1 MIQVFKLFIKLSVF
15 FLCFSQ
21 ITVNAQ
27 VLKDTATLNLIKK
40 DVDYIYDLQFDKAW
54 EVYARIS
61 HSYPGHPVVYMLRG
75 MMTYWENYPLISS
88 SPARGSFEY
97 DMRKCI
103 ELSERKYNPSDD
115 AEYLLTNLCARG
127 LLLLFY
133 ADNDLS
139 SQVTPLATSTY
150 KYIRRAF
157 NYPSVYSDFYFFTG
171 IYNYYREAY
180 PDAHPV
186 YKAIAF
192 LFPKGDK
199 AKGLKE
205 LQQAAK
211 NAIVLKAES
220 TSFLS
225 DICISYENNYQ
236 QASDYSKALHE
247 LYPANSQYL
256 ASYIK
261 NLLLIK
267 RYDDAEGLI
276 LDSRDNQKNSF
287 YQSQLMIFDGII
299 QEKKYHDIKKAEQYY
314 LQGARDLTVFGDFGN
329 DFISYAYFG
338 LSRISDL
345 KNDKHLKKTYRKKAI
360 EMATFKKVNFD
371 E

>member
-1 MIQVFKLFIKLSVF
+1 LFIKL
-15 FLCFSQ
+15 LLFSFCVS
-21 ITVNAQ
+21 IIPGRAQ
-27 VLKDTATLNLIKK
+27 VFKDTAYLNLIKK
-40 DVDYIYDLQFDKAW
+40 DVDYIYNLQFDKAG
-54 EVYARIS
+54 EIYNRIN
-61 HSYPGHPVVYMLRG
+61 HSYQGHPVAYMLRG

-88 SPARGSFEY
+88 SPARGSFEF

-103 ELSERKYNPSDD
+103 ELSEKKYNPADD

-139 SQVTPLATSTY
+139 SQVTPLASSTY

-157 NYPSVYSDFYFFTG
+157 NFPSVYSDFYFFTG
-171 IYNYYREAY
+171 LYNYYREAY

-211 NAIVLKAES
+211 HAIVLKAES

-236 QASDYSKALHE
+236 QASDYSKSLHD
-247 LYPANSQYL
+247 LYPANIQYL
-256 ASYIK
+256 AMYIK

-267 RYDDAEGLI
+267 QYDEAERLI
-276 LDSRDNQKNSF
+276 LSTRDNINSPF
-287 YQSQLMIFDGII
+287 YQAQVMIFNGII
-299 QEKKYHDIKKAEQYY
+299 QEKKYHDNKTAAKYY
-314 LQGARDLTVFGDFGN
+314 LQGASDIAVFGDFGN
-329 DFISYAYFG
+329 DFSSYAYFG
-338 LSRISDL
+338 LSRISDI
-345 KNDKHLKKTYRKKAI
+345 KNDKHLKKSYRKKAI
-360 EMATFKKVNFD
+360 ELATFKKINFD